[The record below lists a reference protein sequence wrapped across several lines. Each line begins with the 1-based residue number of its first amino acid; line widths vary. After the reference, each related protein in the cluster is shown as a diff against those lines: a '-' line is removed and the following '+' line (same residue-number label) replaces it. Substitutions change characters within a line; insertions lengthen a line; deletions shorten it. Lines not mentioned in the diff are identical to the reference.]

1 MINSTI
7 AIIFAVILGIISIV
21 GLIWASGIGRSNA
34 DVVSG
39 YKGGKCGK
47 GSKLKFK
54 KLKKIKKH

>member
-1 MINSTI
+1 MLNNTA
-7 AIIFAVILGIISIV
+7 AIIIGVILGIISIV

-39 YKGGKCGK
+39 YKGGK

-54 KLKKIKKH
+54 KLKKFKKH